1 MKRKLVT
8 LLLALTT
15 FLSAFSG
22 LASLL
27 ATGPESAETTPI
39 TVAGA
44 GPDIKP
50 PLPTPPPLSPN
61 GGSWGG

>member
-1 MKRKLVT
+1 MKRNMIILVV
-8 LLLALTT
+8 ALTT
-15 FLSAFSG
+15 FLSAYSG

-27 ATGPESAETTPI
+27 AAGPDSAGTAPI
-39 TVAGA
+39 AVAGA

-50 PLPTPPPLSPN
+50 PLPTPPPPSPN